1 MDYLDSKRIVPD
13 SEYFRLRYELYRYAY
28 RTRKF
33 QVIACTD
40 DDALAFM
47 LEYGDKLFPGVPVV
61 FCGATE
67 HLEKVAERRD
77 LYTGIVDD
85 SNLETNIA
93 LAVRLFPETR
103 RLVFVHDST
112 TSGINQ
118 ANDAMALKPRFPR
131 LTFEF
136 ISNVGLDEIK
146 KRVRALPSDAV
157 LFPLA
162 YTTEPSGEIH
172 TFEEAA
178 KAIASASK
186 VPVIA
191 FREYQLED
199 GVVGGY
205 VVSGEDQGRAAARMI
220 ESIIEGGR
228 PRDIPI
234 IRDSSAHYIFDYK
247 QVRRFG
253 IPESKLPK
261 GSRVINH
268 PLGMMTEYRST
279 VLWAGF
285 WFAVAAAVIALL
297 LFHILRRQYV
307 EESLRTSEERFRLL
321 FEKSPDMV
329 VVLKGDVFVAANPA
343 SRTTLGYDPQELVGK
358 TPWDIS
364 PEVQPD
370 GRLSSEKAAE
380 LIRTARSRPI
390 IFDWLHTSKEGSL
403 VECEV
408 SLSTYTLRGEQYTQ
422 AIVRNVTE
430 SRRAAE
436 EKRALERSL
445 DEQKRLFYRETLLSV
460 TDGKFLMCEQHECER
475 LLLTASVKVGLA
487 DHSDLPVVR
496 AEVRSYLAEQGV
508 AGDELELF
516 LIAVGE
522 ALTNAIKH
530 AGGAL
535 VKAGMIDKKVWVAVI
550 DQGKGIESLV
560 LPHVVLERGFS
571 TKPSL
576 GLGYTIMMEAADR
589 IMLSTG
595 PEGTTLVLLL
605 NLDKAEAS
613 IKDAPD
619 NWDSL

>member
-1 MDYLDSKRIVPD
+1 LALAIRRTTFVLVCFVLAASSCDAARPNVFVLNSFQQGLSWTDRILAGARSELCDRRGAINVYMDYLDSKRIVPD

-118 ANDAMALKPRFPR
+118 AKDAMALKPRFPR

-234 IRDSSAHYIFDYK
+234 IRDSPAHYI
-247 QVRRFG
+247 
-253 IPESKLPK
+253 LTT
-261 GSRVINH
+261 SRS
-268 PLGMMTEYRST
+268 G
-279 VLWAGF
+279 
-285 WFAVAAAVIALL
+285 
-297 LFHILRRQYV
+297 
-307 EESLRTSEERFRLL
+307 
-321 FEKSPDMV
+321 
-329 VVLKGDVFVAANPA
+329 A
-343 SRTTLGYDPQELVGK
+343 S
-358 TPWDIS
+358 
-364 PEVQPD
+364 
-370 GRLSSEKAAE
+370 A
-380 LIRTARSRPI
+380 
-390 IFDWLHTSKEGSL
+390 F
-403 VECEV
+403 
-408 SLSTYTLRGEQYTQ
+408 
-422 AIVRNVTE
+422 
-430 SRRAAE
+430 RRASYPREAE
-436 EKRALERSL
+436 
-445 DEQKRLFYRETLLSV
+445 
-460 TDGKFLMCEQHECER
+460 
-475 LLLTASVKVGLA
+475 
-487 DHSDLPVVR
+487 
-496 AEVRSYLAEQGV
+496 
-508 AGDELELF
+508 
-516 LIAVGE
+516 
-522 ALTNAIKH
+522 
-530 AGGAL
+530 
-535 VKAGMIDKKVWVAVI
+535 
-550 DQGKGIESLV
+550 
-560 LPHVVLERGFS
+560 
-571 TKPSL
+571 
-576 GLGYTIMMEAADR
+576 
-589 IMLSTG
+589 
-595 PEGTTLVLLL
+595 
-605 NLDKAEAS
+605 
-613 IKDAPD
+613 
-619 NWDSL
+619 